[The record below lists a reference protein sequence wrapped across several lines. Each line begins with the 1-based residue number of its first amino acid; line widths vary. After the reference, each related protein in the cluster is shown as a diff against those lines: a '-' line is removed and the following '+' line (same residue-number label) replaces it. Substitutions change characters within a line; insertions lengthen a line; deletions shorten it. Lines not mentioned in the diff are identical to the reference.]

1 MGMRLLLVHGIA
13 QQDYTEQQ
21 LLGIWTDHLLDHGL
35 DPDLLR
41 RARPEM
47 AYYGDHLHALTQ
59 GGRKGAVA
67 MGPETSGDDTAFVS
81 AALDQIAAA
90 CGIDNAEVETAAT
103 EAAIAEGANAI
114 SQSTWAGRRAVAIVS
129 LLERISPLRGRFA
142 AKVVRQAYAYLADRH
157 VRADINDVVR
167 PRLEAE
173 DQTVVVSHSL
183 GTVVAFSIL
192 RELAARGT
200 ALHVPLFVTLGS
212 PLAIG
217 EVQRW
222 LGGDFAIP
230 ANVMRWMNFY
240 DKGDPVTLGR
250 PLGGSFAKG
259 IVDTV
264 VENNT
269 RNGHSIAGYLDDA
282 ALIDPLAAAL
292 R

>member
-1 MGMRLLLVHGIA
+1 
-13 QQDYTEQQ
+13 
-21 LLGIWTDHLLDHGL
+21 
-35 DPDLLR
+35 
-41 RARPEM
+41 M

-59 GGRKGAVA
+59 GGSNGGVA
-67 MGPETSGDDTAFVS
+67 MGPETSGGETAFVS

-90 CGIDNAEVETAAT
+90 CGIDNAEVEVAAT

-157 VRADINDVVR
+157 VRADIDDLVR
-167 PRLEAE
+167 PRLEAGG
-173 DQTVVVSHSL
+173 QTVVVSHSL

-200 ALHVPLFVTLGS
+200 AVHVPLFVTLGS

-230 ANVMRWMNFY
+230 ANVTRWMNFY

-282 ALIDPLAAAL
+282 ALINPLAAAL
-292 R
+292 E